1 MSMNTPSATLAAS
14 DAQKTALR
22 LALRITASEKW
33 DLNRRFPVVMSRASG
48 AHVWDV
54 NGKQYVD
61 FTSCSGAAPL
71 GAGYEPVLAH
81 VATEMRR
88 TGGILPGPLSVHR
101 VEVAERLAEI
111 FPVAQRSVFF
121 RTGSCATTAA
131 VRLARAHTGVN
142 LLLTSEYHGW
152 HDWHLQDRPAMGLPR
167 RDQDSVEF
175 RYDLDLLEKL
185 ASVQRV
191 AAVIITPE
199 VNFFPA
205 EYHRRLQTLVH
216 QHGALLILDEVM
228 TGFRYALGGYHTAV
242 GLTPDLITLSKGLAN
257 GMALSAVAGRA
268 DVLNAT
274 EKTYLEPPNLGP
286 HILRAIDLLD
296 ERDPKVTGTTK
307 STIDPFWYDG
317 VHFAVQCRRFGL
329 DFDDVRE
336 LVTKV
341 MVEVANDIVS
351 FADRCRLIN
360 EIGEFRRAHT
370 GARRWG
376 LKLQRKIAQVDS
388 YARLWPRA
396 HFVHIVRDGRDL
408 AASHLKT
415 VPDWGTGPP
424 PKPRGAGLK
433 WFPGRI
439 GSRRRT
445 ATSSC
450 ATRIW

>member
-1 MSMNTPSATLAAS
+1 MSMNTPSATVAAT
-14 DAQKTALR
+14 DAQNTALR
-22 LALRITASEKW
+22 RALRITASEKW

-81 VATEMRR
+81 VTTEMRR

-142 LLLTSEYHGW
+142 LVLTSGYHGW
-152 HDWHLQDRPAMGLPR
+152 HDWHLQDRPAMGLPG
-167 RDQDSVEF
+167 RDPDTVEF

-185 ASVQRV
+185 ANVQRV

-268 DVLNAT
+268 DVINAT
-274 EKTYLEPPNLGP
+274 EKTYLGNTYQREVTPFAAALSTLDALRDGTALARMRQVGEQLIRGLNEVFVGQQVEAWAFAWPTMFDVMFADAELG
-286 HILRAIDLLD
+286 HAFFQEMWSRGFLMQY
-296 ERDPKVTGTTK
+296 G
-307 STIDPFWYDG
+307 G
-317 VHFAVQCRRFGL
+317 RFMPSAAL
-329 DFDDVRE
+329 SDADVRGAIE
-336 LVTKV
+336 AAGHALPAALARVDRIGGDPDPMAAAV
-341 MVEVANDIVS
+341 RFAGDHFVATPDSV
-351 FADRCRLIN
+351 
-360 EIGEFRRAHT
+360 
-370 GARRWG
+370 RRWFT
-376 LKLQRKIAQVDS
+376 A
-388 YARLWPRA
+388 P
-396 HFVHIVRDGRDL
+396 
-408 AASHLKT
+408 SH
-415 VPDWGTGPP
+415 P
-424 PKPRGAGLK
+424 
-433 WFPGRI
+433 
-439 GSRRRT
+439 
-445 ATSSC
+445 
-450 ATRIW
+450 